1 MNKPQ
6 PQSGGHR
13 RSLFLRL
20 WLRSLTVK
28 RPQAGLALASLL
40 VGAALAAALL
50 NLHGG
55 VRRKMTQEFRA
66 YGANVILSPRSPAA
80 TGSGPGLLNAEI
92 LADLDRWR
100 HRAGGASL
108 APLLHVVLR
117 LRGVDA
123 DPRLPEFQNVV
134 AVGTDFAALRGM
146 YPHWR
151 LTPGATS
158 LGEGECVVGAHV
170 ASRLRLTLGSE
181 LVLESAETG
190 AAVKRAPF
198 PCRVAAVLSTGAA
211 EDDQVFV
218 PLAALQRHTELDG
231 KISLV
236 ELTVPG
242 EADEIEGKVSD
253 LARLL
258 PSVDV
263 RPVRGILESQGQ
275 VLGTIRWLLISLTT
289 LILVI
294 VGLCVMAT
302 MTTIVLERRKDV
314 AVMKALGAT
323 DRLVMRLFLSEGA
336 GLGLVGGIAGFGLG
350 LLMARALGRSLF
362 GVALHPIWWTLP
374 LICLVSI
381 LIAVV
386 ATAFPVRM
394 ARAVQPAT
402 ILKGD

>member
-1 MNKPQ
+1 MNKPN

-13 RSLFLRL
+13 RSLFWRL

-66 YGANVILSPRSPAA
+66 YGANVILAPGARA
-80 TGSGPGLLNAEI
+80 TDGPEPQLMNAEI
-92 LADLDRWR
+92 LVDLERWR
-100 HRAGGASL
+100 DRTGGAAF

-117 LRGVDA
+117 VRRVEA

-134 AVGTDFAALRGM
+134 AAGTDFTALRGM
-146 YPHWR
+146 YPNWR
-151 LTPGATS
+151 LRPSTS
-158 LGEGECVVGAHV
+158 SLADGECIVGVHV
-170 ASRLRLTLGSE
+170 ATRLRLNPGDE
-181 LVLESAETG
+181 LLLERPEGPAPTG
-190 AAVKRAPF
+190 ASLG
-198 PCRVAAVLSTGAA
+198 CRIAGVLSTGAT
-211 EDDQVFV
+211 EDDQVFI
-218 PLAALQRHTELDG
+218 PLAALQQLMGLEG
-231 KISLV
+231 KLSLI
-236 ELTVPG
+236 EMTVPG
-242 EADEIEGKVSD
+242 EAGEIERKVAD
-253 LARLL
+253 LTRSF

-263 RPVRGILESQGQ
+263 RPVRGILESQGR
-275 VLGTIRWLLISLTT
+275 VLGTIRWLLVSLTA

-336 GLGLVGGIAGFGLG
+336 GLGLAGGLAGFGLG
-350 LLMARALGRSLF
+350 LLIARALGRSLF
-362 GVALHPIWWTLP
+362 GVTLDPTWWTLP
-374 LICLVSI
+374 VICLVSI
-381 LIAVV
+381 LIAVL